1 MKRIVSIIALFIAT
15 LFIGCGGVKLSPE
28 NQALINEQ
36 TVLYTQVAMWTEK
49 NRVDGTNYSTGLH
62 IPVNSE
68 VTIVKITSKAIV
80 FMLDGEKITYITQSK
95 YTKIDSN
102 QMLDRI
108 FGAKK
113 INLSGHSPA
122 TIKNINNG
130 AVAMGMTKEEVLLA
144 RGYPP
149 FHATKGVESDR
160 WKYWRNRWVTAL
172 VTFKDG
178 KVVKIDGA
186 VS

>member
-1 MKRIVSIIALFIAT
+1 MKKIVSIITLFIAT
-15 LFIGCGGVKLSPE
+15 LFIGCGGVKLTPE
-28 NQALINEQ
+28 KQALIDEQ

-49 NRVDGTNYSTGLH
+49 NRVDGTNYSTGFH
-62 IPVNSE
+62 IPVNTE
-68 VTIVKITSKAIV
+68 VTISKISGKAII
-80 FMLDGEKITYITQSK
+80 FMMDGEKITYITQTK
-95 YTKIDSN
+95 YTRLNSN
-102 QMLDRI
+102 QMLDRL
-108 FGAKK
+108 FSAKK

-122 TIKNINNG
+122 TIENINNG

-149 FHATKGVESDR
+149 FHATKGIESDR
-160 WKYWRNRWVTAL
+160 WKYWRNRWMTAL

-178 KVVKIDGA
+178 KVSEIKGT

>member
-1 MKRIVSIIALFIAT
+1 MKKIISIITLFIVT
-15 LFIGCGGVKLSPE
+15 LFIGCGGVKLTPE
-28 NQALINEQ
+28 KQAIIDEQ

-62 IPVNSE
+62 IPVNTE
-68 VTIVKITSKAIV
+68 VTISQISGKAIV
-80 FMLDGEKITYITQSK
+80 FMMNGQKITYITQSK
-95 YTKIDSN
+95 YTRVDSN
-102 QMLDRI
+102 QMVDRLFGTKKLD
-108 FGAKK
+108 
-113 INLSGHSPA
+113 LSGHSPA

-130 AVAMGMTKEEVLLA
+130 AVAMGMTKDEVLLA

-149 FHATKGVESDR
+149 FHATAGVEADV

-172 VTFKDG
+172 ITFKDG
-178 KVVKIDGA
+178 KVSNIKGT